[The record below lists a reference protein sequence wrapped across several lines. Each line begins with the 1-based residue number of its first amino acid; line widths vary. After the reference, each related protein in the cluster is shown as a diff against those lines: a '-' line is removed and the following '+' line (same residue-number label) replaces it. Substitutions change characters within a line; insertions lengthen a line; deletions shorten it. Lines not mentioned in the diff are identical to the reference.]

1 MHISTLKVK
10 EITIVNDREKK
21 HVTKKN
27 IKRYFM
33 SGAALSAC

>member
-10 EITIVNDREKK
+10 EITIVNDKKK

-27 IKRYFM
+27 IKRYNFM
-33 SGAALSAC
+33 SRAALSAC